1 MPQPLLRAP
10 RTREGRP
17 LTDRNEFERLAVLET
32 RVGFLEKRADA
43 AKDREHFII
52 NAIITLVIAY
62 VRGP

>member
-1 MPQPLLRAP
+1 M
-10 RTREGRP
+10 
-17 LTDRNEFERLAVLET
+17 TDRNEFERLAVLET